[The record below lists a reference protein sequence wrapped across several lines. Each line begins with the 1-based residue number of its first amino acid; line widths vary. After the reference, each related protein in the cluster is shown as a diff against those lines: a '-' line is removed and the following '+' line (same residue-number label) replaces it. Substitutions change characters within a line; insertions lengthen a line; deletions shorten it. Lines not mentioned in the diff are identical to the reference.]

1 MSKNKKNSRK
11 FDRRTKR
18 LCFCA
23 LFAAISCACTFIS
36 IPLPIGYFNL
46 GDAAVLLS
54 AWALGPLLGCI
65 SAAIGSALA
74 DLITGYVLYVPATA
88 IIKACV
94 ALCACILPTA
104 FGKIIRSSRL
114 TAVTY
119 VLSAIIGEAVM
130 VGGYFLYESL
140 FLGYGMGALASVP
153 GNVLQ
158 GICGT
163 VIGTAAYAAL
173 KKGRALPIE

>member
-1 MSKNKKNSRK
+1 MSENQKNNRK
-11 FDRRTKR
+11 FGNKTKR

-23 LFAAISCACTFIS
+23 LFAAICCACTLIS

-74 DLITGYVLYVPATA
+74 DLLNGYVLYVPATA
-88 IIKACV
+88 IIKACI
-94 ALCACILPTA
+94 ALCACVFPMVL
-104 FGKIIRSSRL
+104 GKLIRSPRL
-114 TAVTY
+114 
-119 VLSAIIGEAVM
+119 VLVNCVISAIIGEAVM
-130 VGGYFLYESL
+130 VGGYFLFESL

-163 VIGTAAYAAL
+163 VIGTAAYAVL
-173 KKGRALPIE
+173 KKGRALPIK